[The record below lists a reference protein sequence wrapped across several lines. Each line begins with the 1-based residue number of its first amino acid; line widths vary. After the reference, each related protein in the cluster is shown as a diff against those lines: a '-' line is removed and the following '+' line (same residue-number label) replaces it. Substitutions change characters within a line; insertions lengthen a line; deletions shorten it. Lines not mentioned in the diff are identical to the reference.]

1 VDFSLIDSLKFGF
14 LHPYPVAGMSE
25 PWIEN
30 IAQTHALLHQNNIG
44 AILILTEDDLYGSL
58 HKDAGFIHHHEPI
71 EDCEPPTVE
80 AMNRA
85 VNFINSCLSKNIGV
99 AVHCLEG
106 RGRTGTILAA
116 WIGIKES
123 LNSDQAIIRIN
134 QLRRHTVL
142 TPSQKEFIHF
152 YLSLQSVKSFLSNHS

>member
-1 VDFSLIDSLKFGF
+1 
-14 LHPYPVAGMSE
+14 
-25 PWIEN
+25 
-30 IAQTHALLHQNNIG
+30 
-44 AILILTEDDLYGSL
+44 
-58 HKDAGFIHHHEPI
+58 
-71 EDCEPPTVE
+71 
-80 AMNRA
+80 MNRA